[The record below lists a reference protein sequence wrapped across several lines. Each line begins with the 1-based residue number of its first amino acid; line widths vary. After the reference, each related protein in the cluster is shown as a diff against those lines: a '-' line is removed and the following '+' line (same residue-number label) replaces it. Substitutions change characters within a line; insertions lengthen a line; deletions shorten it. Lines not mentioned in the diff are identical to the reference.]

1 MQEQDV
7 QIKAEMDAP
16 ALTLIERLE
25 IERKRQGLSQDDFG
39 RRLVSASTW
48 YAVRHEERRPSMAF
62 CLRVLMNFPELEGY
76 VWRHLKFRAL
86 TRRQRITA
94 LAEGFTPINEGED

>member
-7 QIKAEMDAP
+7 QITAEMDAP

-39 RRLVSASTW
+39 HRLVSASTW

-76 VWRHLKFRAL
+76 VWRYLKFRAL
-86 TRRQRITA
+86 VQRQRFMA
-94 LAEGFTPINEGED
+94 LAEGFTPITEGQD